1 MKKLY
6 VVLPVIGVLVFGAFF
21 WRFNADF
28 EAREVAKKEA
38 VRKEHDAKVL
48 ADLEAKK
55 KAIEEAIALQEKRK
69 VEKADREKRAEE
81 EKQTQLDLKDASDRA
96 RDDRDRVLRQVDR
109 LKTEISVEDSALK
122 KLASDKENLVA
133 EDEFLL
139 KYVKLAEANQKSLED
154 ILAKIDSV
162 DKAAAA
168 AAAQAAKQKKS
179 S

>member
-6 VVLPVIGVLVFGAFF
+6 VVLPVIGVLIFGAFF

-28 EAREVAKKEA
+28 EAREASKKDAQRVE
-38 VRKEHDAKVL
+38 REAKVR

-69 VEKADREKRAEE
+69 IEKAEREKRAEE
-81 EKQTQLDLKDASDRA
+81 EKQAQLDLKDASDRA

-109 LKTEISVEDSALK
+109 LKTEISVEESALK
-122 KLASDKENLVA
+122 KLASDKANLIA

-139 KYVKLAEANQKSLED
+139 KYVKLAEDNQKSLEE
-154 ILAKIDSV
+154 ILAKIEKV
-162 DKAAAA
+162 DKDAAI
-168 AAAQAAKQKKS
+168 AAAQSAKKKS
-179 S
+179 